1 MQKIKLVTVG
11 KLKEKY
17 LEDAMQEYSKRLS
30 RFCQFTVVELAEK
43 KSLIEES
50 EAILKECKG
59 IVVVLAVEGEAI
71 SSEQF
76 AEKMKIYKDSGRE
89 ITFVIGSSDGLATI
103 VKEKANVLISL
114 SKMTFTHQFA
124 RVICTEQIYR
134 AFMINTGASYHK

>member
-1 MQKIKLVTVG
+1 M
-11 KLKEKY
+11 
-17 LEDAMQEYSKRLS
+17 
-30 RFCQFTVVELAEK
+30 
-43 KSLIEES
+43 
-50 EAILKECKG
+50 
-59 IVVVLAVEGEAI
+59 EGEAI